1 MACPRENYR
10 GGALEE
16 RSQLKRK
23 REREQGPFGIDGIVC
38 SIRVRLG
45 RLYHGWVGYITVHR
59 NAKLESYTY
68 MGKLKRLLN
77 VLWCGLTKI
86 DMDNV

>member
-23 REREQGPFGIDGIVC
+23 RERERARPIRNRWDRVQHSC
-38 SIRVRLG
+38 SVG
-45 RLYHGWVGYITVHR
+45 SAVPWFGYITVHR